1 VRVGNPRRSSNRDAR
16 PSTPVR
22 IFPGRSTLVRITAQA
37 RIREGNEGR
46 AALRNQLAAATGGGL
61 ENNDSAAGQ
70 GSAAAD
76 SDDGDEGVPAGT
88 SPRRILLPYW
98 TRSAEAGIRTV
109 PIHVAGEALRT
120 VAGLAAGDEA
130 AWRAVK
136 RPKGI
141 DRALLMVR
149 IGIHHRLLFGMEG
162 DRLEVVE
169 LVTRSALDVTIKRLR
184 AT

>member
-1 VRVGNPRRSSNRDAR
+1 
-16 PSTPVR
+16 
-22 IFPGRSTLVRITAQA
+22 
-37 RIREGNEGR
+37 
-46 AALRNQLAAATGGGL
+46 
-61 ENNDSAAGQ
+61 
-70 GSAAAD
+70 
-76 SDDGDEGVPAGT
+76 
-88 SPRRILLPYW
+88 LLPHW

-120 VAGLAAGDEA
+120 VADLAAGDEA

-162 DRLEVVE
+162 DTLEVVE